1 MKCNTQK
8 DIHLL
13 IYKNLRYKGNQV
25 PTDDILSFKT
35 ETKLFIDSPEFK
47 TMLPSSIKKSLYET
61 STRKNMIDKFLSFYS
76 GNYKKLIDA
85 NIFTLDIVGDD
96 IFGYITI
103 KISFDRTQVVNQ
115 DSLLTY
121 TATFNGF
128 KTEQNL

>member
-1 MKCNTQK
+1 M
-8 DIHLL
+8 

-25 PTDDILSFKT
+25 PTDNIVSLKT

-47 TMLPSSIKKSLYET
+47 TMLPSSIKKSLDET
-61 STRKNMIDKFLSFYS
+61 STRKNMIDKFLFFYS
-76 GNYKKLIDA
+76 SDYKKLIDA
-85 NIFTLDIVGDD
+85 NTFTLDVVADD

-103 KISFDRTQVVNQ
+103 KISFDRTQVANQ

-128 KTEQNL
+128 KTE